1 MKYSFSMDNP
11 SKQYLDITL
20 EIERV
25 NEESLTVQLPAWR
38 PGRYEIANFA
48 KNIQKFEAFGADG
61 QPVSYHKTTKDQWV
75 IEAADQSVITIK
87 YNYYAAELTA
97 GSTWLDDSQM
107 YVNPV
112 NCCLYVEGRESEECE
127 VTLNVPYPFEVA
139 TGLLKKEPL
148 VLMASDFQEL
158 ADSPFIASG
167 SLQHEDYEIDGCTFH
182 IWFQGEI
189 KPNWAKVQLD
199 FERFTAKQIEAFGD
213 FPVKEFH
220 FLFQITTYLSY
231 HGVEH
236 LTSTVCQLGPSYD
249 VMGDKYVNLL
259 GVASHELYHVW
270 NVKNVRPKAM
280 LPYDFKAENYS
291 ELGYVYEGVTTYMG
305 DKFLFSSGVFDEHQ
319 YFKEIGE
326 YVERHLHN
334 GGRFIRSVAESSHDT
349 WLDGYVLGA
358 PNRKTSIYTEGCLFS
373 FILDVKLKTSVKS
386 NGGLDEV
393 MKMLYVNFGKQNI
406 GYSKADYIEAANEI
420 AGQDVSKLFSDL
432 LDSAVTYE
440 PELVWALNEIG
451 LKLISADDK
460 SWSKRFG
467 IKGSYKDGKY
477 VVGDVLMNSDADQ
490 FNLIRKDII
499 VAVNGI
505 AVEGDLDKWLDYF
518 GKGQQELG
526 VIRNGK
532 LGAVRIDPDFGKG
545 YKKVTIQKQS
555 ACTEVQELNF
565 ENWLN
570 K

>member
-1 MKYSFSMDNP
+1 MRYSFSMDNP
-11 SKQYLDITL
+11 TKQYLDITL
-20 EIERV
+20 EIEQV
-25 NEESLTVQLPAWR
+25 NEDSLTVQLPAWR

-48 KNIQKFEAFGADG
+48 KNIQKFEVVGSDG
-61 QPVSYHKTTKDQWV
+61 QKLSYKKSTKDQWV
-75 IEAADQSVITIK
+75 IDATGQSEVTIN
-87 YNYYAAELTA
+87 YNYYAAELNA
-97 GSTWLDDSQM
+97 GSTWLDESQM

-112 NCCLYVEGRESEECE
+112 NCCLYAVGREEEQCE
-127 VTLNVPYPFEVA
+127 IILNVPYPFEVA
-139 TGLLKKEPL
+139 TGLVKKEPL
-148 VLMASDFQEL
+148 ILLASNFQEL

-167 SLQHEDYEIDGCTFH
+167 SLQHEDYEINGCKFH
-182 IWFQGEI
+182 IWFQGEV

-199 FERFTAKQIEAFGD
+199 FERFTEKQIQAFGD

-220 FLFQITTYLSY
+220 FLFQITTYRSY

-249 VMGDKYVNLL
+249 IMGDKYVDLL

-270 NVKNVRPKAM
+270 NVKNIRPKSM
-280 LPYDFKAENYS
+280 LPYDFKGENYS

-305 DKFLFSSGVFDEHQ
+305 DKFLYSSGVFDDKQ
-319 YFKEIGE
+319 YYKELGE

-334 GGRFIRSVAESSHDT
+334 GGRFIRSVAESSQET

-373 FILDVKLKTSVKS
+373 FILDVKLKTSAGS
-386 NGGLDEV
+386 NGGLDQV
-393 MKMLYVNFGKQNI
+393 MKMLYVNFGKQEK
-406 GYSKADYIEAANEI
+406 GYTKADYIEAANEI
-420 AGQDVSKLFSDL
+420 AGEDVSSVFSDL
-432 LDSAVTYE
+432 LENAVTYE
-440 PELVWALNEIG
+440 TELDWALNEIG
-451 LKLISADDK
+451 LELITADDK
-460 SWSKRFG
+460 SWSKRLG
-467 IKGSYKDGKY
+467 LKGSYKDGKY
-477 VVGDVLMNSDADQ
+477 VVADVLMNSDADQ

-505 AVEGDLDKWLDYF
+505 AVAGDLDKWLDYF

-532 LGAVRIDPDFGKG
+532 LGAIQIDPEFSKG

-555 ACTEVQELNF
+555 SCSEDQERNF